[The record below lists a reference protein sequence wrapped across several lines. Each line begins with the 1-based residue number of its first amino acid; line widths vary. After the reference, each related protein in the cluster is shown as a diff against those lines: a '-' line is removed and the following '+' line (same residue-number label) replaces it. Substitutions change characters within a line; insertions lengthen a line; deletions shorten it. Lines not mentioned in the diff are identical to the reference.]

1 MCPTAE
7 IQESISIAL
16 KEAQRLT
23 DKIEF
28 ILTCNVSSLQKL
40 NEQVGPDIQKFIS
53 SNQEFINFERVQTDL
68 SENVSTFDLLLNEI
82 IKQFCIIK
90 KIIKS
95 PNYKKTPAFFQNNPD
110 KILKKSLL
118 KIREELNKF
127 NAELNQKNATQFLL
141 PMFKG

>member
-23 DKIEF
+23 DKIEL
-28 ILTCNVSSLQKL
+28 ILTWNEDSLQKL

-53 SNQEFINFERVQTDL
+53 SNQEFINFERVQTHL
-68 SENVSTFDLLLNEI
+68 LENASTFDLLLNEI
-82 IKQFCIIK
+82 IQQFLIIK
-90 KIIKS
+90 KIINS
-95 PNYKKTPAFFQNNPD
+95 PSYKKTPAFFQNTTD
-110 KILKKSLL
+110 KNLKIPLR

-127 NAELNQKNATQFLL
+127 NAELNQKNATQFLS
-141 PMFKG
+141 PNV